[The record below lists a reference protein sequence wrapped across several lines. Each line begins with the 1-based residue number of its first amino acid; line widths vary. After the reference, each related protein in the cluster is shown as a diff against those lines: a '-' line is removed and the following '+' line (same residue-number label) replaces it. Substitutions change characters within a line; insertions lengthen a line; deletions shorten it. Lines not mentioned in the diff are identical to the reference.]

1 MLHRLCFSFRCR
13 SYSKMGSRTVPCFN
27 AKVLSTGGQ
36 RPPTTFAASRQRR
49 DLIIA
54 HTMGWGFPKGRGRN
68 PSPFGRFKGIGF
80 LRKGGNLPPSPASG
94 GANSNRGHTATRR
107 PAVLTAAPPT
117 ERRATNNVRDA
128 ADTFPPSLILVG
140 GGESKGASPASDRAG
155 APRRHAAGTPEIK

>member
-1 MLHRLCFSFRCR
+1 MTRCAPHGRTTQSLPCAKGGGIVCTGFLPCHSEPVTDVTWRTFPPRLRRGKFKSWP
-13 SYSKMGSRTVPCFN
+13 TATP
-27 AKVLSTGGQ
+27 LLPGG
-36 RPPTTFAASRQRR
+36 RGDA
-49 DLIIA
+49 
-54 HTMGWGFPKGRGRN
+54 GRGRV
-68 PSPFGRFKGIGF
+68 PSEARLRAVGRDAATTG
-80 LRKGGNLPPSPASG
+80 
-94 GANSNRGHTATRR
+94 GHTATRR

>member
-1 MLHRLCFSFRCR
+1 MSL
-13 SYSKMGSRTVPCFN
+13 GVPFC
-27 AKVLSTGGQ
+27 
-36 RPPTTFAASRQRR
+36 
-49 DLIIA
+49 
-54 HTMGWGFPKGRGRN
+54 
-68 PSPFGRFKGIGF
+68 
-80 LRKGGNLPPSPASG
+80 PASG
-94 GANSNRGHTATRR
+94 GANSNRGQRPHRFYRGDEGTPGGDAFRPRPALRAVGRDAATTGGHTATRR

>member
-1 MLHRLCFSFRCR
+1 
-13 SYSKMGSRTVPCFN
+13 MGDFQ
-27 AKVLSTGGQ
+27 GG
-36 RPPTTFAASRQRR
+36 RITAPPEAGLIQIVANGHTASQGGRG
-49 DLIIA
+49 DA
-54 HTMGWGFPKGRGRN
+54 GRGRV
-68 PSPFGRFKGIGF
+68 PSKARLRAVGRDAATTG
-80 LRKGGNLPPSPASG
+80 
-94 GANSNRGHTATRR
+94 GHTATRR